1 MTFRKKNRQTKTS
14 KSKRR
19 NKSRRHNKSRRFN
32 KVGGVKVNKPWPS
45 EWSDYGT
52 LIKEGQITPEDD
64 CIICLLKFSETPDQ
78 AIYRLDC
85 CDVLVHNDCLLW
97 LCNMKDRTRPADM
110 REEERLHQERDVIR
124 NDDRLEFESKKRALE
139 MNADDIIKIQLRIM
153 DTCPNCRF
161 NEKTKDAHG
170 EIINKMGFHD
180 CMNVYAFRNKSL
192 FTANIDKQPIV
203 RKIYD
208 DNPDT
213 GDEQTETE
221 YLGRNINGY
230 TEE

>member
-1 MTFRKKNRQTKTS
+1 MTFRKRDRKTKRR

-52 LIKEGQITPEDD
+52 LIKEGQITTDDD
-64 CIICLLKFSETPDQ
+64 CIICLLKFRETPDQ

-97 LCNMKDRTRPADM
+97 LCKMKAKTRPALR
-110 REEERLHQERDVIR
+110 REEERLYEEREEII
-124 NDDRLEFESKKRALE
+124 NDDRIEFEVKKRHLE
-139 MNADDIIKIQLRIM
+139 INADNILKIQHRIM

-161 NEKTKDAHG
+161 NETTKDAHG
-170 EIINKMGFHD
+170 EIIEKMGFHD
-180 CMNVYAFRNKSL
+180 CANVDAFRNKEL
-192 FTANIDKQPIV
+192 VTDKIDKQPIV

-221 YLGRNINGY
+221 YLGRNINGLV
-230 TEE
+230 

>member
-1 MTFRKKNRQTKTS
+1 MTLRKKNRQTKTS